1 MKKPFIWACAISFI
15 LLFEHLNH
23 LLVLII
29 LTDFA
34 PVEVISRAFAHTSI
48 TSVLFIGAFRI
59 IPFVPL
65 VLCAAFTNLLS
76 SLKGKVA
83 LWLSLGMTVF
93 IIFTGYW
100 EIMRPLYTDEHASST
115 ASIGYIFVPV
125 VALSYAVAAG
135 FAAYFIFYIAEIISK
150 RK

>member
-1 MKKPFIWACAISFI
+1 MKKQFIWACAISFI

-34 PVEVISRAFAHTSI
+34 PVEAISKAFAHTSI

-83 LWLSLGMTVF
+83 LWLSLAVTIV

-100 EIMRPLYTDEHASST
+100 EIVRPLYTDEHASST
-115 ASIGYIFVPV
+115 AALGYIFVPV
-125 VALSYAVAAG
+125 AALSCAVAAG
-135 FAAYFIFYIAEIISK
+135 FGTYFTLYIAEFIVK
-150 RK
+150 RH